1 MAGVGMSAA
10 TDHLDLTHALAVERR
25 QPVPHVTREAQQLAD
40 LREVI
45 HILAMALTDGKAAS

>member
-1 MAGVGMSAA
+1 M
-10 TDHLDLTHALAVERR
+10 THEDLTRSLTVERR
-25 QPVPHVTREAQQLAD
+25 QPVPHVTREAQRLAD

>member
-1 MAGVGMSAA
+1 MSAA
-10 TDHLDLTHALAVERR
+10 TDPLDLTQALADERR
-25 QPVPHVTREAQQLAD
+25 QPVPTTTRQDQQMAD